1 MQKKITQR
9 NVSNILWTPCEPLIL
24 ITANE
29 IPRTK
34 LFLQCLT
41 RQSTLTKPK
50 DLNIK
55 MGERKRL

>member
-1 MQKKITQR
+1 MNTF
-9 NVSNILWTPCEPLIL
+9 TPGEPLIL

-29 IPRTK
+29 TPRTK